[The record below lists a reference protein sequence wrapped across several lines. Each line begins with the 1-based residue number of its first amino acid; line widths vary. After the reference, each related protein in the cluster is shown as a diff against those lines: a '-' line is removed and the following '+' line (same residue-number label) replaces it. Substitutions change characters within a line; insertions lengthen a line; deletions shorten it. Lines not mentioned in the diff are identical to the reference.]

1 MIKCDGGVIMYR
13 GCIFDL
19 DGTLLDTVASIAH
32 CANEALSCF
41 GWHRNP
47 VENYK
52 RYAGDGQIEMLRRS
66 LYDAGDRQGQDL
78 EKVLKEYEQL
88 FEKGCLYQVTPYPGI
103 LELLEE
109 LKKRKIKIGVLS
121 NKEHHNA
128 IYMIETIFGKD
139 YFDMVL
145 GQRPSHE
152 KKPSPQGVRLM
163 LKEFGILPE
172 ECLYIGD
179 TNTDM
184 KTGKGA
190 ALYTIGVTWGFRE
203 EEELRRE
210 NADAVI
216 SRPLDI
222 LNFL

>member
-1 MIKCDGGVIMYR
+1 MYR

-32 CANEALSCF
+32 SANEAMACF
-41 GWHRNP
+41 GWRSNP

-52 RYAGDGQIEMLRRS
+52 GYAGDGQIEMLRRS
-66 LYDAGDRQGQDL
+66 LYDAGDIQGKDL
-78 EKVLKEYEQL
+78 DKVLTEYTQR
-88 FEKGCLYQVTPYPGI
+88 FEKGCLYKVVPYPGI

-121 NKEHHNA
+121 NKEHHNV
-128 IYMIETIFGKD
+128 IYMIETIFGKN

-145 GQRPSHE
+145 GQKPSHE
-152 KKPSPQGVRLM
+152 KKPSPQGVRLL
-163 LKEFGILPE
+163 LKGFGITSE

-190 ALYTIGVTWGFRE
+190 GLYTIGVTWGFRE

-210 NADAVI
+210 KADAII
-216 SRPLDI
+216 SHPMEI
-222 LNFL
+222 VKFL